1 MSVMNLVKELREKSG
16 AGIMDCKKAL
26 TECENDV
33 EKAMTWL
40 REKGIASAG
49 KKAGRIA
56 AEGLTRVAIDGNYG
70 LICEINAETDFV
82 AKNEMFLSLVDT
94 VASALLSA
102 KPASL
107 EEAMKIDVEGED
119 LETYMATKQAIIGE
133 KLTLRRFELVE
144 KTDGQVFGDYLHQGG
159 KIGVLSL
166 LNGDNYECARECAMQ
181 VAAMG
186 AKFARRE
193 DVDQASLDAERD
205 VLRTQALNEGR
216 PENIVDK
223 MVEGRI
229 RKYYEEVCLTEQ
241 KYFKDTDKT
250 MAQYASS
257 FGCEIVSFVA
267 YTVGE
272 GIEKKED
279 NFVEEVMSQAGLK

>member
-1 MSVMNLVKELREKSG
+1 MSLMNLVKELREKSG

-26 TECENDV
+26 QENNNDID
-33 EKAMTWL
+33 EAMKWL

-49 KKAGRIA
+49 KKAGRVA
-56 AEGLTRVAIDGNYG
+56 AEGLSTIATDGNYAV
-70 LICEINAETDFV
+70 ICEINAETDFV
-82 AKNEMFLSLVDT
+82 AKNEMFLELVDT
-94 VASALLSA
+94 IAKALLAS
-102 KPASL
+102 KPDSL
-107 EEAMKIDVEGED
+107 ESAMKITVEGEE
-119 LETYMATKQAIIGE
+119 LEKYMATKQSIIGE
-133 KLTLRRFELVE
+133 KLTLRRFEIVE

-159 KIGVLSL
+159 KIGVLSV
-166 LNGDNYECARECAMQ
+166 LNGDSYECARECAMQ

-186 AKFARRE
+186 AKFVSKE
-193 DVDQASLDAERD
+193 DVDQASMDAERE

-223 MVEGRI
+223 MVEGRM
-229 RKYYEEVCLTEQ
+229 RKYFEEVCLQEQ
-241 KYFKDTDKT
+241 KYFKDPDKT
-250 MAQYASS
+250 MAQYAKS

-279 NFVEEVMSQAGLK
+279 NFAEEVMAQAGLN

>member
-1 MSVMNLVKELREKSG
+1 MSVMSLVKELREKSG

-26 TECENDV
+26 TECDNDV

-49 KKAGRIA
+49 KKAGRVA
-56 AEGLTRVAIDGNYG
+56 AEGLSTISIDGNYAV
-70 LICEINAETDFV
+70 ICEINAETDFV
-82 AKNEMFLSLVDT
+82 AKNEMFLELVGT
-94 VASALLSA
+94 VAKALLA
-102 KPASL
+102 ARPANL
-107 EEAMKIDVEGED
+107 EDAMNIDVDGD
-119 LETYMATKQAIIGE
+119 NLETYMATKQAIIGE
-133 KLTLRRFELVE
+133 KITLRRFSIVE
-144 KTDGQVFGDYLHQGG
+144 KTDSQVFGDYLHQGG

-186 AKFARRE
+186 AKFVSKD
-193 DVDQASLDAERD
+193 DVDQASLDAERE

-257 FGCEIVSFVA
+257 FSCEIVSFVA

-279 NFVEEVMSQAGLK
+279 NFVDEVMSQAGLK

>member
-1 MSVMNLVKELREKSG
+1 MSLMNLVKELREKSG

-26 TECENDV
+26 QENNNDID
-33 EKAMTWL
+33 EAMKWL

-49 KKAGRIA
+49 KKAGRVA
-56 AEGLTRVAIDGNYG
+56 AEGLSTIATDGNYAV
-70 LICEINAETDFV
+70 ICEINAETDFV
-82 AKNEMFLSLVDT
+82 AKNEMFLELVDT
-94 VASALLSA
+94 IAKALLAS
-102 KPASL
+102 KPDSL
-107 EEAMKIDVEGED
+107 ESAMKISVEGEE
-119 LETYMATKQAIIGE
+119 LEKYMATKQSIIGE
-133 KLTLRRFELVE
+133 KLTLRRFEIVE

-159 KIGVLSL
+159 KIGVLSV
-166 LNGDNYECARECAMQ
+166 LNGDSYECARECAMQ

-186 AKFARRE
+186 AKFVSKE
-193 DVDQASLDAERD
+193 DVDQASMDAERE

-223 MVEGRI
+223 MVEGRM
-229 RKYYEEVCLTEQ
+229 RKYFEEVCLQEQ
-241 KYFKDTDKT
+241 KYFKDPDKT
-250 MAQYASS
+250 MAQYAKS

-279 NFVEEVMSQAGLK
+279 NFAEEVMAQAGLN